1 MDEPTDRLRPIDL
14 ARAAGISTQ
23 QVRNHADEGILPPT
37 SRTPSGYRIFTG
49 SHRRALL
56 TFRALSAGFGSIT
69 ARQIMAAVHAED
81 LPEALAL
88 IDAAHHALHEQRTAL
103 HATGRALEA
112 VAEQSPEAPA
122 APSGDLRIGEV
133 AAYLGV
139 RTSTLRVWEDAGLL
153 APQRERPTGYRIYTP
168 TDVREARMVHLLRQ
182 VRYPLPD
189 VPPVLAELRRSG
201 DSEALHAALAQRGRE
216 LTLRSRAMLTAAA
229 RLDDYAQSL
238 STTRA

>member
-37 SRTPSGYRIFTG
+37 SRTPSGYRVFTD

-56 TFRALSAGFGSIT
+56 TFRALSAGFGSAT
-69 ARQIMAAVHAED
+69 ARLIMAAVHDGD

-88 IDAAHHALHEQRTAL
+88 IDAAHHTLHEQRSAL

-112 VAEQSPEAPA
+112 VAEQSPDAPA

-133 AAYLGV
+133 ASHLGV

-153 APQRERPTGYRIYTP
+153 TPQREHPTGYRLYTP
-168 TDVREARMVHLLRQ
+168 AHVRQARMVHLLRQ

-189 VPPVLAELRRSG
+189 ILPVMTELRRGG
-201 DSEALHAALAQRGRE
+201 DSEALHAALAQRGGE
-216 LTLRSRAMLTAAA
+216 LTLRSRSMLTAAA

-238 STTRA
+238 